1 MSIDI
6 KTAVQGVAAFFN
18 GEWYRIKD
26 VVSDKNARGER
37 QDDECHPFDHCLID
51 QGGGGIYGDDFHG
64 TVYFHIGDSE
74 YLSAEY

>member
-6 KTAVQGVAAFFN
+6 KTAVQGVAAFFD

-26 VVSDKNARGER
+26 VVSDKTARGER
-37 QDDECHPFDHCLID
+37 QDECHPFDHCLVD
-51 QGGGGIYGDDFHG
+51 QGGGGIAGDDFHG